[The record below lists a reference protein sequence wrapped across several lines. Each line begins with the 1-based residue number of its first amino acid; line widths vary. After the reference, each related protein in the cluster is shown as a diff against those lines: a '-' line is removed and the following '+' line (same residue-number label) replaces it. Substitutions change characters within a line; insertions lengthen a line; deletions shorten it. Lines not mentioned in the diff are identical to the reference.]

1 MVSTTPAEEHLTPVD
16 PPGMEVGL
24 EFLRTAVLLLAAV
37 TVGIMSGVML
47 LYANTI
53 MPGLRRTDDR
63 TFVGAF
69 QAIDTAI
76 INPLFLA
83 TFLGGLVF
91 TGLAAAL
98 SLGEDLRS
106 VLPWTV
112 AAFFLYLVVVV
123 ITVVV
128 NVPLNDGIKGAGAPD
143 QIADLAK
150 VRKTFDEPKWI
161 RWNLVRTILTTAAF
175 ACLLWALVFF
185 GRTTL

>member
-1 MVSTTPAEEHLTPVD
+1 
-16 PPGMEVGL
+16 MEVAL

-106 VLPWTV
+106 VLLWTV

-128 NVPLNDGIKGAGAPD
+128 NVPLNDGIKGAGTPVR
-143 QIADLAK
+143 ISDLSK
-150 VRKTFDEPKWI
+150 VRKSFDEPKWI
-161 RWNLVRTILTTAAF
+161 RWNLVRTILTTASF
-175 ACLLWALVFF
+175 ACLLWALVIF
-185 GRTTL
+185 GRSTP